1 MKQTSGAIILRQDDY
16 ETLIAYLKNN
26 RYVTSLDVQNVQ
38 DLKAELRRAMLV
50 SKESFPED
58 VIRLNSKIK
67 IKDAGKI
74 NTTLVSIG
82 IRLNMFKRD
91 YDF

>member
-1 MKQTSGAIILRQDDY
+1 MKQTSGAIILGQDDY

-50 SKESFPED
+50 SKESFP
-58 VIRLNSKIK
+58 
-67 IKDAGKI
+67 
-74 NTTLVSIG
+74 
-82 IRLNMFKRD
+82 
-91 YDF
+91 